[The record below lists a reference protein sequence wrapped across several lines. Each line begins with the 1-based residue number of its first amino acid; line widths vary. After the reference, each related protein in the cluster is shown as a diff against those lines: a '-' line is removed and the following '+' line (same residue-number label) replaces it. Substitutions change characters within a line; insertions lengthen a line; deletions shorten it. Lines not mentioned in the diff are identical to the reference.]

1 MGVFP
6 PVCKAMSAD
15 GLRLAFVLVCVSSIV
30 LKVYSPCGLYVQNL
44 TGAQTCK
51 NTPAYL
57 GLANSVSHLEEDK
70 LIHSP
75 LAGIEDC

>member
-1 MGVFP
+1 MLP
-6 PVCKAMSAD
+6 PVRKAMSVD
-15 GLRLAFVLVCVSSIV
+15 GFRLSFVSLYVYFLVV
-30 LKVYSPCGLYVQNL
+30 KVYSPCGLYVQNL